1 MTIYQNISEA
11 HKKIGNGKAIIA
23 MDIESTLY
31 PFMISDGKFRFMGH
45 EITISAEGIRNV
57 CQMFYYSKYGKEI
70 IKDFSQT
77 ELDILLYLAE
87 GCQNPEQFK
96 KKIEEIRRSRKREY
110 LVNLYKSL
118 PDDFLFTRGMRLM
131 LQANK
136 DSDNK
141 QMVIASVAEFYSLA
155 GTGNEKMVLE
165 NLVKCGFSK
174 KALSEGVEIF
184 IPNYSLTGEKDKD
197 KWTKVTFSN
206 DKGFEY
212 KVLKDAGK
220 VLKKGDAS
228 GGGRSMDKMKA
239 LNNLATYIKG
249 KKEILFFDNRSDEF
263 EGTVTDDNGKVE
275 CVPFI
280 YHETDYRLFPEQGC
294 ELPTSDSYTKS
305 ASKYENKED
314 ALKDIEQLEQ
324 QKTKNIKTKTQYS
337 TADNKIVKILVKIR
351 DKNVFLSKE
360 EKVHNLRDP
369 IYKELKREDVPINS
383 SDRNKM
389 CEPLSQDLIDDMARN
404 RQIDAAEAFLQLF
417 EQIQGN
423 PIVEVSSLSPNP
435 EPNSKENFELKD
447 PMYAMASLVNIAPGD
462 DLKALFG
469 DGLEEKMNAENKVE
483 FVAKKSLQTEK
494 LSAIRT
500 VKYVIPKDLQE
511 FSINTKINQYTENK
525 NFRKT
530 TDTNLETLTINKT
543 EYFPTAFIVHGGGTV
558 GGHYIAYVKCDDNKW
573 YRYNDDGC
581 DGPLD
586 ETEVFFIAAKD
597 SAMIKYSTK
606 QAGLPGKQANGINN
620 TGNTCWMNALLAYG
634 LSFKTLGKPI
644 TKPSETIAIEKAKE
658 KLFLQLEE
666 FAIAVIG
673 KDPVLTSEE
682 NTKLDQAIKESISE
696 SENISTSE
704 SALLALL
711 KNVFT
716 KIGRAFDAAG
726 NTDAHKKIAQEKE
739 EKLTAIKDTF
749 SNIEED
755 IQNKIIEKIKAEL
768 VTVEKINNL
777 KEILKQTDT
786 KDNNTN
792 KINSLKTLLA
802 NSLIHGIQN
811 MTDDEFSKRLGLIV
825 FISEKA
831 GKDAGGIEATKE
843 NVVLMLKAI
852 GDDSCSIKN
861 LEKQFEV
868 AKEAAK
874 EAAKDLENARKEMR
888 AIAKESGVNFYE
900 PTIQELKKH
909 LGIRRTIDAAKK
921 EISDAIKK
929 ENGEK
934 EVVGLNELLKD
945 FEEEL
950 ITIAEDLEGNDEAQK
965 VKVLKPLLQ
974 KKLEALGKR
983 GGAHVILAKLD
994 DRIGSL
1000 DLSNGKTQYSTILK
1014 VLAGDTEAFKILT
1027 PPPSTAEK
1035 PRAIWIGDIQIIKD
1049 AKDVGLLDENGDQGK
1064 GYEIPT
1070 SAKLGNK
1077 DEVSGVTE
1085 AFRKSVNNHKNAID
1099 TEGGE
1104 QNFDNPIVYC
1114 GLGATFEMSTITID
1128 KDGKV
1133 VIPLLD
1139 IFEGALGWELGL
1151 TKGCVIKIDD
1161 DENAGREEAIKN
1173 AIQKIRDLNFEKE
1186 DLFASDGK
1194 TQHATINP
1202 TDKSAEFEKLKEAEE
1217 KDPCIF
1223 IKNTDDNYKA
1233 IKLSHFV
1240 EEKEKYQKN
1249 VLEKSMYI

>member
-1 MTIYQNISEA
+1 MTEPITKEYSTFTTA
-11 HKKIGNGKAIIA
+11 HEKVRKGVPLAI
-23 MDIESTLY
+23 DIESTLF
-31 PFMISDGKFRFMGH
+31 PFSIQGDSWFKICDVCERFYNRNSANMASDVETADPYTETLDYVFKH
-45 EITISAEGIRNV
+45 E
-57 CQMFYYSKYGKEI
+57 KEML
-70 IKDFSQT
+70 SH
-77 ELDILLYLAE
+77 LAE
-87 GCQNPEQFK
+87 GYLDTDDLKQKINDLKNNPGEIK
-96 KKIEEIRRSRKREY
+96 KF
-110 LVNLYKSL
+110 YKTL
-118 PDDFLFTRGMRLM
+118 PADFLFSRGMRL
-131 LQANK
+131 LLRANK
-136 DSDNK
+136 KSGNSK
-141 QMVIASVAEFYSLA
+141 LIIASIATENFAKL
-155 GTGNEKMVLE
+155 TGSAQDK
-165 NLVKCGFSK
+165 NLVFQNLAECAFNDSTQGSIYFPDNENNNNWSIYSNKTHHQQSDVGYELKDGAMLKEASLLNLTNK
-174 KALSEGVEIF
+174 HIIRYGTLSEVDNFDGLEIIFCDNDSKYFYQDEKTKFENGVSVIRLPF
-184 IPNYSLTGEKDKD
+184 ATHAHAIDKD
-197 KWTKVTFSN
+197 KLPFVTQP
-206 DKGFEY
+206 
-212 KVLKDAGK
+212 
-220 VLKKGDAS
+220 
-228 GGGRSMDKMKA
+228 
-239 LNNLATYIKG
+239 
-249 KKEILFFDNRSDEF
+249 F
-263 EGTVTDDNGKVE
+263 EG
-275 CVPFI
+275 P
-280 YHETDYRLFPEQGC
+280 
-294 ELPTSDSYTKS
+294 SDFTLQKIV
-305 ASKYENKED
+305 KE
-314 ALKDIEQLEQ
+314 IEQLEQ
-324 QKTKNIKTKTQYS
+324 LEQLELEQKRTKNIKTETQYS
-337 TADNKIVKILVKIR
+337 TADNKIVKILVEIR
-351 DKNVFLSKE
+351 DKNVFLSEE

-369 IYKELKREDVPINS
+369 IYKELEREDVPINS

-543 EYFPTAFIVHGGGTV
+543 EYFPTAFIVHGGDTV

-726 NTDAHKKIAQEKE
+726 NTDANKKIAQEKE

-792 KINSLKTLLA
+792 KINSLKTLLE
-802 NSLIHGIQN
+802 NSLIHGTQN

-825 FISEKA
+825 FISKKA

-1151 TKGCVIKIDD
+1151 TKGCVIKMKV
-1161 DENAGREEAIKN
+1161 DENSNPKKMIQDAIT
-1173 AIQKIRDLNFEKE
+1173 KIRALKVVEV

-1194 TQHATINP
+1194 RH
-1202 TDKSAEFEKLKEAEE
+1202 
-1217 KDPCIF
+1217 
-1223 IKNTDDNYKA
+1223 
-1233 IKLSHFV
+1233 
-1240 EEKEKYQKN
+1240 
-1249 VLEKSMYI
+1249 